1 MSNLSLPLAN
11 LLRENCS
18 IVMNFCFSRR
28 ALEELVATKFKGEWK
43 YLHDMLFSMPEQRA
57 TKACIELALFLR
69 MFDDREEISEYLKQT
84 SNLNFGRLVIENKPD
99 KELNIRDVA
108 NKIIHA
114 DTLTWDFS
122 VADGPRIVCLASVK
136 EKEKWV
142 RAEIDVVA
150 LAAFF
155 GMVW

>member
-1 MSNLSLPLAN
+1 MSTLSVPLAN

-18 IVMNFCFSRR
+18 IAMNFCFSRK

-43 YLHDMLFSMPEQRA
+43 NLHEILFSMSEQRA

-69 MFDDREEISEYLKQT
+69 MFDDREEVSEYLKQT
-84 SNLNFGRLVIENKPD
+84 SNPNFGRLIMKNKPD
-99 KELNIRDVA
+99 KELKIRDVA

-114 DTLTWDFS
+114 ETLEWDFS
-122 VADGPRIVCLASVK
+122 VADSPRIVCLASVK
-136 EKEKWV
+136 ENEKWT

-155 GMVW
+155 GMVG